1 MEEIKFLDE
10 EIEVII
16 ASEKII
22 LDKSL
27 NDFSN
32 VDRVQFLFAELEKL
46 GYYFDDKSNL
56 NIEIENMD
64 EINDKYEVSVNVI
77 EKINKKNPYKIT
89 TKEEFSGSFI
99 LTEDMTI
106 EMQKRKIFTMMTEEG
121 VEISKDVEYEIDY
134 DEVINNDGQK
144 EIRFIVKSVKKEKI
158 DNEDLV
164 GSGVKLEDEDIYAA
178 IQRNQGLDVR
188 FNEDYVIVYNEE
200 QDDKQEYKLFKIS
213 SKEQE
218 KEEKLEA
225 EVETVDIFSEE
236 NTKKLL
242 KIKQEIAN
250 SHLTTT
256 ENDEKLKEI
265 SKYIESLEN
274 SVTGDLERN
283 LINIDVNI
291 KELRQS
297 IKSLLDDYERNL
309 LALTKI
315 EDERIS
321 KIEDLNLMTDEEY
334 ERFNTNMLHHQLE
347 DYKENIALLRK
358 IKIQKK

>member
-106 EMQKRKIFTMMTEEG
+106 EMQKRKIFTMMT
-121 VEISKDVEYEIDY
+121 
-134 DEVINNDGQK
+134 
-144 EIRFIVKSVKKEKI
+144 
-158 DNEDLV
+158 
-164 GSGVKLEDEDIYAA
+164 
-178 IQRNQGLDVR
+178 
-188 FNEDYVIVYNEE
+188 
-200 QDDKQEYKLFKIS
+200 
-213 SKEQE
+213 
-218 KEEKLEA
+218 
-225 EVETVDIFSEE
+225 
-236 NTKKLL
+236 
-242 KIKQEIAN
+242 
-250 SHLTTT
+250 
-256 ENDEKLKEI
+256 
-265 SKYIESLEN
+265 
-274 SVTGDLERN
+274 
-283 LINIDVNI
+283 
-291 KELRQS
+291 
-297 IKSLLDDYERNL
+297 
-309 LALTKI
+309 
-315 EDERIS
+315 
-321 KIEDLNLMTDEEY
+321 
-334 ERFNTNMLHHQLE
+334 
-347 DYKENIALLRK
+347 
-358 IKIQKK
+358 